1 MLKSEVKK
9 QLFKFNDANILVDAI
24 KKAEDEDMII
34 IRFHDYSGSRQ
45 NVSIDSDYEITGWM
59 ETNLMEK
66 PIENLR
72 NENSINVVVN
82 PYEIKTLM
90 IKMK

>member
-1 MLKSEVKK
+1 
-9 QLFKFNDANILVDAI
+9 
-24 KKAEDEDMII
+24 MII

-66 PIENLR
+66 QIENLR

-90 IKMK
+90 IKIK